1 MSQNLGKN
9 INKNIDQ
16 LIKRDAEVLLH
27 PSSSITDLIENGP
40 KMVVGA
46 QGRHVVDAEG
56 RQLLDAMAG
65 LWCVNVGYG
74 RDELGEAMK
83 VASNQLG
90 FYHSFT
96 NASNP
101 WQVELADKL
110 LQLTPNN
117 MGKVFFGTSGSDC
130 NDTLIKIAWHYHAL
144 KGNNKK
150 TKIIA
155 RDQAYHGTSI
165 STASLTGLTGF
176 HKEFPIPLDFVVRV
190 DCPHYYSQAIDD
202 ETEEQFCD
210 RLINNIEA
218 MIEREG
224 ADTLAAFFAEPIM
237 GAGGI
242 IVPPQD
248 YYPRLGKLLK
258 QHDILFVADEVICG
272 YGRLGAWF
280 GSTEFG
286 IEPDMIASA
295 KGLTSGYF
303 PLSAAFLTDEIW
315 EVLKLGSEQ
324 IGAFMHGYTYSG
336 HPVGAAVALANIE
349 IMERENLIE
358 KAKVSGK
365 YLHEQLQSLMNLP
378 NVGEVRGQGLIAG
391 IQLVTDKA
399 SRQTPDQADALPA
412 KITALMREKGVIVRP
427 LASIGTL
434 AVSPPLNITNDE
446 IDTLVSALSESIQ
459 VLRK

>member
-315 EVLKLGSEQ
+315 EVLKFGSEQ

-446 IDTLVSALSESIQ
+446 IDTLVSALSESISSFA
-459 VLRK
+459 

>member
-286 IEPDMIASA
+286 IEPDMIC
-295 KGLTSGYF
+295 LLYTS
-303 PLSAAFLTDEIW
+303 P
-315 EVLKLGSEQ
+315 
-324 IGAFMHGYTYSG
+324 
-336 HPVGAAVALANIE
+336 
-349 IMERENLIE
+349 
-358 KAKVSGK
+358 
-365 YLHEQLQSLMNLP
+365 
-378 NVGEVRGQGLIAG
+378 
-391 IQLVTDKA
+391 
-399 SRQTPDQADALPA
+399 
-412 KITALMREKGVIVRP
+412 
-427 LASIGTL
+427 
-434 AVSPPLNITNDE
+434 SPRD
-446 IDTLVSALSESIQ
+446 
-459 VLRK
+459 

>member
-56 RQLLDAMAG
+56 RQLLEAMAG

-446 IDTLVSALSESIQ
+446 IDTLVSALSESISSFA
-459 VLRK
+459 

>member
-1 MSQNLGKN
+1 
-9 INKNIDQ
+9 
-16 LIKRDAEVLLH
+16 
-27 PSSSITDLIENGP
+27 
-40 KMVVGA
+40 
-46 QGRHVVDAEG
+46 
-56 RQLLDAMAG
+56 
-65 LWCVNVGYG
+65 
-74 RDELGEAMK
+74 
-83 VASNQLG
+83 QLG

-224 ADTLAAFFAEPIM
+224 AVTLAAFFAEPIM

-446 IDTLVSALSESIQ
+446 IDTLVSALSESISSFA
-459 VLRK
+459 

>member
-399 SRQTPDQADALPA
+399 GRQTPDQADALPA

-446 IDTLVSALSESIQ
+446 IDTLVSALSESISSFA
-459 VLRK
+459 

>member
-446 IDTLVSALSESIQ
+446 IDTLVSALSESISNFA
-459 VLRK
+459 

>member
-210 RLINNIEA
+210 RLINNIEV

-349 IMERENLIE
+349 IMERENLID

-399 SRQTPDQADALPA
+399 SRQAPDQADALPA

-446 IDTLVSALSESIQ
+446 IDTLVSALSESISSFA
-459 VLRK
+459 

>member
-46 QGRHVVDAEG
+46 QGRHVVNAEG

-315 EVLKLGSEQ
+315 EVLKLGSEK

-399 SRQTPDQADALPA
+399 SRQAPDQADALPA

-446 IDTLVSALSESIQ
+446 IDTLVSALSESISSFA
-459 VLRK
+459 

>member
-210 RLINNIEA
+210 RLINNIEV

-237 GAGGI
+237 GAGGV

-349 IMERENLIE
+349 IMERENLID

-399 SRQTPDQADALPA
+399 SRQAPDQADSLPA
-412 KITALMREKGVIVRP
+412 KITALMREKSVIVRP

-446 IDTLVSALSESIQ
+446 IDTLVSALSESISSFA
-459 VLRK
+459 

>member
-303 PLSAAFLTDEIW
+303 PLSAAFLTDQIW

-446 IDTLVSALSESIQ
+446 IDTLVSALSESISSFA
-459 VLRK
+459 

>member
-56 RQLLDAMAG
+56 RHLLDAMAG

-202 ETEEQFCD
+202 ETEEQFCN

-446 IDTLVSALSESIQ
+446 IDTLVSALSESISSFA
-459 VLRK
+459 

>member
-399 SRQTPDQADALPA
+399 SRQAPDQADALPA

-446 IDTLVSALSESIQ
+446 IDTLVSALSESISSFA
-459 VLRK
+459 

>member
-56 RQLLDAMAG
+56 RHLLDAMAG

-349 IMERENLIE
+349 IMERENLID

-399 SRQTPDQADALPA
+399 SRQAPDQADALPA

-434 AVSPPLNITNDE
+434 AVSPPLNITKDE
-446 IDTLVSALSESIQ
+446 IDTLVSALSESISSFA
-459 VLRK
+459 

>member
-248 YYPRLGKLLK
+248 YYSRLGKLLK

-349 IMERENLIE
+349 IMERENLID

-399 SRQTPDQADALPA
+399 SRQAPDQADALPA

-446 IDTLVSALSESIQ
+446 IDTLVSALSESISSFA
-459 VLRK
+459 

>member
-1 MSQNLGKN
+1 MPQNLGKN

-446 IDTLVSALSESIQ
+446 IDTLVSALSESISSFA
-459 VLRK
+459 

>member
-210 RLINNIEA
+210 RLINNIEV

-248 YYPRLGKLLK
+248 YYSRLGKLLK

-349 IMERENLIE
+349 IMERENLID

-446 IDTLVSALSESIQ
+446 IDTLVSALSESISSFA
-459 VLRK
+459 

>member
-117 MGKVFFGTSGSDC
+117 MSKVFFGTSGSDC

-248 YYPRLGKLLK
+248 YYSRLGKLLK

-349 IMERENLIE
+349 IMERENLID

-399 SRQTPDQADALPA
+399 SRQAPDQADALPA

-446 IDTLVSALSESIQ
+446 IDTLVSALSESISSFA
-459 VLRK
+459 

>member
-258 QHDILFVADEVICG
+258 QHDIMFVADEVICG

-446 IDTLVSALSESIQ
+446 IDTLVSALSESISSFA
-459 VLRK
+459 

>member
-27 PSSSITDLIENGP
+27 PSSSIADLIENGP

-210 RLINNIEA
+210 RLINNIEV

-237 GAGGI
+237 GAGGV

-280 GSTEFG
+280 GSTELG

-349 IMERENLIE
+349 IMERENLID

-399 SRQTPDQADALPA
+399 SRQAPDQADALPA

-446 IDTLVSALSESIQ
+446 IDTLVSALSESISSFA
-459 VLRK
+459 

>member
-218 MIEREG
+218 MSEREG

-248 YYPRLGKLLK
+248 YYSRLGKLLK

-349 IMERENLIE
+349 IMERENLID

-399 SRQTPDQADALPA
+399 SRQAPDQADALPA

-446 IDTLVSALSESIQ
+446 IDTLVSALSESISSFA
-459 VLRK
+459 

>member
-349 IMERENLIE
+349 IMERENLID

-399 SRQTPDQADALPA
+399 SRQAPDQADALPA

-446 IDTLVSALSESIQ
+446 IDTLVSALSESISSFA
-459 VLRK
+459 

>member
-1 MSQNLGKN
+1 M
-9 INKNIDQ
+9 
-16 LIKRDAEVLLH
+16 
-27 PSSSITDLIENGP
+27 
-40 KMVVGA
+40 
-46 QGRHVVDAEG
+46 
-56 RQLLDAMAG
+56 
-65 LWCVNVGYG
+65 
-74 RDELGEAMK
+74 
-83 VASNQLG
+83 
-90 FYHSFT
+90 
-96 NASNP
+96 
-101 WQVELADKL
+101 
-110 LQLTPNN
+110 
-117 MGKVFFGTSGSDC
+117 
-130 NDTLIKIAWHYHAL
+130 
-144 KGNNKK
+144 
-150 TKIIA
+150 
-155 RDQAYHGTSI
+155 
-165 STASLTGLTGF
+165 
-176 HKEFPIPLDFVVRV
+176 
-190 DCPHYYSQAIDD
+190 
-202 ETEEQFCD
+202 
-210 RLINNIEA
+210 
-218 MIEREG
+218 
-224 ADTLAAFFAEPIM
+224 
-237 GAGGI
+237 
-242 IVPPQD
+242 
-248 YYPRLGKLLK
+248 
-258 QHDILFVADEVICG
+258 ICG

-286 IEPDMIASA
+286 IETDMIASA

-446 IDTLVSALSESIQ
+446 IDTLVSALSESISSFA
-459 VLRK
+459 

>member
-349 IMERENLIE
+349 IMERENLID

-446 IDTLVSALSESIQ
+446 IDTLVSALSESISSFA
-459 VLRK
+459 

>member
-117 MGKVFFGTSGSDC
+117 MSKVFFGTSGSDC

-248 YYPRLGKLLK
+248 YYSRLGKLLK

-349 IMERENLIE
+349 IMERENLID

-399 SRQTPDQADALPA
+399 SRQAPDQADALPA

-434 AVSPPLNITNDE
+434 AVSPPLNITKDE
-446 IDTLVSALSESIQ
+446 IDTLVSALSESISSFA
-459 VLRK
+459 

>member
-90 FYHSFT
+90 FYNSFT

-101 WQVELADKL
+101 WQVELADKI

-446 IDTLVSALSESIQ
+446 IDTLVSALSESISSFA
-459 VLRK
+459 

>member
-202 ETEEQFCD
+202 ETEEQFCN

-446 IDTLVSALSESIQ
+446 IDTLVSALSESISSFA
-459 VLRK
+459 

>member
-117 MGKVFFGTSGSDC
+117 MSKVFFGTSGSDC

-237 GAGGI
+237 GAGGV

-349 IMERENLIE
+349 IMERENLID

-399 SRQTPDQADALPA
+399 SRQAPDQADALPA

-446 IDTLVSALSESIQ
+446 IDTLVSALSESISSFA
-459 VLRK
+459 

>member
-248 YYPRLGKLLK
+248 YYSRLGKLLK

-399 SRQTPDQADALPA
+399 SRQAPDQADALPA

-446 IDTLVSALSESIQ
+446 IDTLVSALSESISSFA
-459 VLRK
+459 

>member
-117 MGKVFFGTSGSDC
+117 MSKVFFGTSGSDC

-349 IMERENLIE
+349 IMERENLID

-399 SRQTPDQADALPA
+399 SRQAPDQADALPA

-446 IDTLVSALSESIQ
+446 IDTLVSALSESISSFA
-459 VLRK
+459 

>member
-446 IDTLVSALSESIQ
+446 IDTLVSALS
-459 VLRK
+459 

>member
-117 MGKVFFGTSGSDC
+117 MSKVFFGTSGSDC

-280 GSTEFG
+280 GSIEFG

-349 IMERENLIE
+349 IMERENLID

-399 SRQTPDQADALPA
+399 SRQAPDQADALPA

-446 IDTLVSALSESIQ
+446 IDTLVSALSESISSFA
-459 VLRK
+459 

>member
-446 IDTLVSALSESIQ
+446 IDTLVSALSESISSFA
-459 VLRK
+459 

>member
-46 QGRHVVDAEG
+46 KGRHVVDAEG

-349 IMERENLIE
+349 IMERENLID

-399 SRQTPDQADALPA
+399 SRQAPDQADALPA

-446 IDTLVSALSESIQ
+446 IDTLVSALSESISSFA
-459 VLRK
+459 

>member
-74 RDELGEAMK
+74 RDQLGEAMK

-349 IMERENLIE
+349 IMERENLID

-399 SRQTPDQADALPA
+399 SRQAPDQADALPA

-446 IDTLVSALSESIQ
+446 IDTLVSALSESISSFA
-459 VLRK
+459 

>member
-56 RQLLDAMAG
+56 RHLLDAMAG

-117 MGKVFFGTSGSDC
+117 MSKVFFGTSGSDC

-280 GSTEFG
+280 GSIEFG

-349 IMERENLIE
+349 IMERENLID

-399 SRQTPDQADALPA
+399 SRQAPDQADALPA

-434 AVSPPLNITNDE
+434 AVSPPLNITKDE
-446 IDTLVSALSESIQ
+446 IDTLVSALSESISSFA
-459 VLRK
+459 

>member
-74 RDELGEAMK
+74 RDQLGEAMK

-248 YYPRLGKLLK
+248 YYSRLGKLLK

-446 IDTLVSALSESIQ
+446 IDTLVSALSESISSFA
-459 VLRK
+459 

>member
-248 YYPRLGKLLK
+248 YYSRLGKLLK

-349 IMERENLIE
+349 IMERENLID

-446 IDTLVSALSESIQ
+446 IDTLVSALSESISSFA
-459 VLRK
+459 